1 MTKEDAMQ
9 MYTAND
15 WGVYKYCLRDKLLVD
30 RLIQFSDRHPDNVC
44 LDFFADKQQFERDGL
59 LFDLDNLRIYLYYYE
74 RDVELYDEINEIEPL
89 HNAWFDSD
97 CYTLTLET
105 VEDLKRSTPVTKQL
119 LRDILALS
127 EQYERLTYK
136 K

>member
-15 WGVYKYCLRDKLLVD
+15 WGVYKYRLREKGLVD

-59 LFDLDNLRIYLYYYE
+59 LFDMDNLRIYLYYHE
-74 RDVELYDEINEIEPL
+74 RDVELYDEIDSIDELRNG
-89 HNAWFDSD
+89 WFDSD
-97 CYTLTLET
+97 CYTLKPE
-105 VEDLKRSTPVTKQL
+105 VVDDLKRSTPVTKQL